1 MSDLEIQRQE
11 ERDNAELASMKDQ
24 LVALQ
29 K

>member
-24 LVALQ
+24 LEAL
-29 K
+29 